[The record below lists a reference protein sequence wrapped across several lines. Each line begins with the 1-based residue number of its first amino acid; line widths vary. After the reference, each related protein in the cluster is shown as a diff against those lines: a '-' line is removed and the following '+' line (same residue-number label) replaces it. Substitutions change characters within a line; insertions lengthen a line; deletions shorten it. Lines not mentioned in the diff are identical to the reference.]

1 MIYTPSA
8 GTKSWHAFLADPG
21 KQWKTGYSAKALAYC
36 WEEASGFPDEIQAIF
51 NNYSADSS
59 FNDIVPALIISEH
72 KVPLPGGSTQS
83 KNDAFVLARTP
94 KGLVSITIEGKV
106 SEPFGETLGK

>member
-1 MIYTPSA
+1 MIRYVELIFQRRGNMIYTPSA

-51 NNYSADSS
+51 NNYSAIVALMISS
-59 FNDIVPALIISEH
+59 P
-72 KVPLPGGSTQS
+72 P
-83 KNDAFVLARTP
+83 
-94 KGLVSITIEGKV
+94 
-106 SEPFGETLGK
+106 